1 MNKKLL
7 IGIAGAAII
16 VVGGIAFAATSG
28 VGGKSGDY
36 SFDTVAVEKGDV
48 SRVVSAS
55 GAVQPLNKVDVGSEV
70 SGKIVKLNV
79 DYNSKVTKNEILAV
93 VDPSSFQSAVE
104 QAKAQVA
111 QSDAAVSTALA
122 NIDHSTVSLDIT
134 EKNWKRQKALYDQ
147 QAISQQVWEQAD
159 RDYQFAKVQLTSDKV
174 SLQSARAGLLRS
186 KASLEDAQVK
196 LDKTQIRSPMD
207 GVIIARAV
215 DIGQTVQS
223 SMTVAKFFTIAQDLS
238 QIQIEAAV
246 VESDIGGIDE
256 GDPASF
262 TVDAFPGQRFQGA
275 VKQVRVLGTEQA
287 NVVTYTVVIGA
298 QNSTGKLMP
307 GMTANVEITADR
319 ATNVLRIAND
329 ATRFQLPKDLQEAM
343 GGPQGQGGR
352 PGGQGGAGGAPGA
365 GGAQTASFG
374 GGQPGG
380 PGGGPGGAPGGQRGA
395 GGRGFGGNPSSE
407 WLKEIGID
415 EARSKK
421 ISSDMQAEIEKVRAA
436 MPAPTPG
443 QNQPLGGGGGGFG
456 PPPSMLQQQAVQD
469 MRNKMQ
475 QATDRVMKANL
486 SPTEY
491 DAFNK
496 KRAEAQS
503 QKRVTAYTV
512 DDKGK
517 LERHML
523 VLGVADG
530 NYAEIIRGA
539 KEGDKFVTKAHAAGE
554 KKAKTA
560 SAPIGQSPLA
570 PAPQGGL
577 GGRRGG

>member
-7 IGIAGAAII
+7 IGIAGAAIV
-16 VVGGIAFAATSG
+16 VVGGFAVAATSG
-28 VGGKSGDY
+28 AGGKSGEY
-36 SFDTVAVEKGDV
+36 AFDTVAVEKGDV
-48 SRVVSAS
+48 ARVVSAS

-93 VDPSSFQSAVE
+93 VDPSSFESAVE

-111 QSDAAVSTALA
+111 QSEAAVSTADA

-147 QAISQQVWEQAD
+147 QAISQQIWEQAD
-159 RDYQFAKVQLTSDKV
+159 RDYQFARVQLTSDKV
-174 SLQSARAGLLRS
+174 SLQSAKAGLLRS
-186 KASLEDAQVK
+186 IASLEDAQVK

-246 VESDIGGIDE
+246 VESDIGGINE

-262 TVDAFPGQRFQGA
+262 TVDAFPGQRFQGV

-307 GMTANVEITADR
+307 GMTANAEIVADH

-329 ATRFQLPKDLQEAM
+329 ATRFQLPKDLQDAM
-343 GGPQGQGGR
+343 GGSQGQGGR
-352 PGGQGGAGGAPGA
+352 PGGQGAPGGAPG
-365 GGAQTASFG
+365 GAQSASFG
-374 GGQPGG
+374 GGQA
-380 PGGGPGGAPGGQRGA
+380 GGGQGGQRG
-395 GGRGFGGNPSSE
+395 GGRGFGGNPSSD

-415 EARSKK
+415 DARTKK
-421 ISSDMQAEIEKVRAA
+421 ISGEMQAEIEKVRAA
-436 MPAPTPG
+436 MPAPPQG

-486 SPTEY
+486 SPAEY

-523 VLGVADG
+523 VLGVSDG

-539 KEGDKFVTKAHAAGE
+539 KEGDKFVTKAHPAGE
-554 KKAKTA
+554 KKTKTA
-560 SAPIGQSPLA
+560 AAPIGQSPLA
-570 PAPQGGL
+570 PAPQGGPS
-577 GGRRGG
+577 GRRGG